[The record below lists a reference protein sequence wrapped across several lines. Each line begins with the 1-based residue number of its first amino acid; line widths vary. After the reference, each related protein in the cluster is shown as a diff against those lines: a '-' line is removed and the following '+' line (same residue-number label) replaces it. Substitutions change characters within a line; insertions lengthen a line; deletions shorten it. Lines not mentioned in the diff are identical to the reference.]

1 MRFFIILFLMI
12 GLIFSTNLAYAENN
26 SKTEEAPKV
35 EQSAPDV
42 FSKLENVPDMTF
54 KINFDSFKYKKATS
68 ANIYL
73 KSGKI
78 LISFNGPLF
87 LGQQTQI
94 LALSKDRSVY
104 FMLPVQQRAVRFEAD
119 RFPKYTKELN
129 EFFILPTYG
138 EQVMKD
144 NNFTKIGE
152 EDVEGETCYEMQ
164 KKVEGKELTV
174 WVGKWTHY
182 VRKADLTSTKG
193 TTHITITDLVWGF
206 PVSDDYFKIPSNMVV
221 YDWKKE

>member
-1 MRFFIILFLMI
+1 MRFLIIVFLMFSL
-12 GLIFSTNLAYAENN
+12 LIPTNFAFAEKSST
-26 SKTEEAPKV
+26 TEENPKP
-35 EQSAPDV
+35 EKNAPDV
-42 FSKLENVPDMTF
+42 FSKLEDVPDMTF
-54 KINFDSFKYKKATS
+54 KINFDSFKYKKAKS

-73 KSGKI
+73 KPGKI

-104 FMLPVQQRAVRFEAD
+104 FMLPVLQRAIRFEAD
-119 RFPKYTKELN
+119 KFPKYTKELN

-144 NNFTKIGE
+144 NSFTKIGE
-152 EDVEGETCYEMQ
+152 EEVEGETCYEMQ
-164 KKVEGKELTV
+164 KKIEGKELTV

-182 VRKADLTSTKG
+182 VRKADLTSSKG

-206 PVSDDYFKIPSNMVV
+206 PVSDDYFKIPANMIV
-221 YDWKKE
+221 YDWKK

>member
-1 MRFFIILFLMI
+1 MRSLVILLLFLSL
-12 GLIFSTNLAYAENN
+12 LIPGNLAFAEKNL
-26 SKTEEAPKV
+26 KTEVDLKK
-35 EQSAPDV
+35 EQNAPDV
-42 FSKLENVPDMTF
+42 FSKLEDVPDMTF
-54 KINFDSFKYKKATS
+54 KISFDSFKYKKAKS
-68 ANIYL
+68 ADIYL
-73 KSGKI
+73 KPGKI

-104 FMLPVQQRAVRFEAD
+104 FMLPVLQRAIRFEAD
-119 RFPKYTKELN
+119 KFPKYTKELN

-144 NNFTKIGE
+144 DNFKKIGE
-152 EDVEGETCYEMQ
+152 EEVEGETCYEMQ
-164 KKVEGKELTV
+164 KKIEGKELTV
-174 WVGKWTHY
+174 WVGKWTHFI
-182 VRKADLTSTKG
+182 RKADLTSSKG

-221 YDWKKE
+221 YDWKK